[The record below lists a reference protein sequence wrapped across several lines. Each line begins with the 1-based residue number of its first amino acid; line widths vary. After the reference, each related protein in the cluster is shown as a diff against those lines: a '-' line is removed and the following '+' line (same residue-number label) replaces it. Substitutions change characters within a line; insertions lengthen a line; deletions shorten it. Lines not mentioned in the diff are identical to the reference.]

1 MKSSQFW
8 KDLVFKG
15 TANIKTYLIAQ
26 LKLLVLMFIVLA
38 VGLSVIDINSAI
50 LIALGISILDLL
62 PVIGSGLVFVPW
74 AIIEWIW
81 GEPAQAWQLALLYII
96 VVVLRQIAEPYF
108 IGRDLRLPVW
118 VPIVVTIICSLL
130 FNVFGILI
138 AAVVIPFISA
148 FFEIYQVSQANHGD

>member
-15 TANIKTYLIAQ
+15 TTNMKTYLVAQ

-38 VGLSVIDINSAI
+38 IGLSIIDINFAI

-81 GEPAQAWQLALLYII
+81 GEPTRAWQLALLYILVFI
-96 VVVLRQIAEPYF
+96 LRQIAEPYF
-108 IGRDLRLPVW
+108 IGRDLRLPFW
-118 VPIVVTIICSLL
+118 VPVLVTIICSLV
-130 FNVFGILI
+130 FNVFGLLI
-138 AAVVIPFISA
+138 AAIVIPFISA
-148 FFEIYQVSQANHGD
+148 FWELYQVSQENHNN